1 MKFKNNRL
9 KKASLNHTAL
19 TTNMNP
25 FSNTIKK
32 LEPKSGTATDVY
44 FVKTET
50 NTGYSS
56 EDFYTSA
63 AAFPAIYRREKRR
76 NC

>member
-25 FSNTIKK
+25 FSNTMR
-32 LEPKSGTATDVY
+32 TRT
-44 FVKTET
+44 
-50 NTGYSS
+50 S
-56 EDFYTSA
+56 EWNGNRF
-63 AAFPAIYRREKRR
+63 AFCENR
-76 NC
+76 NQ